1 MSPPPP
7 SPASSS
13 ASLKGNILILE
24 EEPGT
29 RGLIARALTTA
40 GATVT
45 EAGTLEIAMGVLE
58 KAPPDLLIT
67 ALRISGSD
75 GATLTRS
82 LKGNARTKGL
92 PILMLAP
99 RSAPNDVMACLDA
112 GADDIIAKPFFVP
125 ELVAR
130 VRAHLRSR
138 RLYDAL
144 AREKR
149 DLDTLL
155 EIHKALAAGSSDPE
169 TVLETLV
176 KIVARVLGVKR
187 ASIVLASRDPRFG
200 YALASSDKPGLR
212 NLEVDL
218 RRYPEIERVMKTQR
232 PLVVEDASASS
243 LFAHLG
249 TALQAAQVKSILA
262 VPIVLDK
269 EAVAT
274 LLLHTRDVRKRFSQR
289 EIRMCAIA
297 AQTAGLALRDARLF
311 SVTRGKPK
319 TS

>member
-1 MSPPPP
+1 MST
-7 SPASSS
+7 
-13 ASLKGNILILE
+13 SLKGNILILE

-45 EAGTLEIAMGVLE
+45 EAPTLEIAMGVLE
-58 KAPPDLLIT
+58 KTPPDLMIT

-82 LKGNARTKGL
+82 LKGNTRTKGL

-99 RSAPNDVMACLDA
+99 RAAPNDVMACLDA

-155 EIHKALAAGSSDPE
+155 EIHKTLASSTDPE
-169 TVLETLV
+169 AVLEGLV
-176 KIVARVLGVKR
+176 KIVARVLGAKR

-200 YALASSDKPGLR
+200 YAMASSDSPGMR

-218 RRYPEIERVMKTQR
+218 RRYPEVERVMKTQR

-249 TALQAAQVKSILA
+249 AALQAAQVKSILA

-274 LLLHTRDVRKRFSQR
+274 LLLHTRDARKRFSQR

-297 AQTAGLALRDARLF
+297 AQTAGLALRNAKLF
-311 SVTRGKPK
+311 AVTRGRPK
-319 TS
+319 SS